1 MRASIRI
8 LLVVLFFS
16 TSLVSLTQ
24 AQTKVPDTV
33 VFTNGEQLTGEL
45 LKANGGGITFKSAMA
60 GEINVPWANIKSLN
74 SSKSFAIL
82 TSKLKVTKKTAAL
95 VPQGAITAD
104 AKTITVTGPT
114 ESKTVPVADANL
126 LVESAVFNKAVN
138 HEPGFTRGWGG
149 AATAGL
155 TVVNS
160 TQNATTFNGG
170 INLTKSTPTV
180 DWLAPRDRTILGY
193 SQSYGTTSQTGTPT
207 VKTDIWQAGLE
218 RDQYFSPRLFAAA
231 TATFN
236 HSFAQTLQ
244 LQQAYGGGIGMTI
257 LKNARRQVD
266 ARGNI
271 EYTKESFFD
280 ATQNVN
286 LIGSTFSE
294 AWAEHL
300 TKKGLVFNEF
310 ASLTPSY
317 NIPSDYSLHVN
328 TSLIFPVYK
337 GLGFNA
343 GFVDDYLNNAPAGSN
358 KNSTQFN
365 TGIVYT
371 IKPR

>member
-1 MRASIRI
+1 MS
-8 LLVVLFFS
+8 
-16 TSLVSLTQ
+16 
-24 AQTKVPDTV
+24 DTV

-45 LKANGGGITFKSAMA
+45 LKATGGGITFKSAMA
-60 GEINVPWANIKSLN
+60 GEITVPWANIKTLN
-74 SSKSFAIL
+74 STKSFAIL

-114 ESKTVPVADANL
+114 ESRTVPVADANL

-138 HEPGFTRGWGG
+138 HEPGITQGWGG

-193 SQSYGTTSQTGTPT
+193 SQSYGTTSQPGTPT

-218 RDQYFSPRLFAAA
+218 RDQYFSPRLFAAV

-244 LQQAYGGGIGMTI
+244 LQQAYGLGLGMTI
-257 LKNARRQVD
+257 LKNARREVD
-266 ARGNI
+266 ARGNM

-280 ATQNVN
+280 PTQNVN
-286 LIGSTFSE
+286 LVGSTFSE
-294 AWAEHL
+294 SWIEHL

-317 NIPSDYSLHVN
+317 NQPSDYSVHVN
-328 TSLIFPVYK
+328 ANLIFPVYK

-343 GFVDDYLNNAPAGSN
+343 GFVDDYLNNAPVGSN

>member
-1 MRASIRI
+1 MRASIRF
-8 LLVVLFFS
+8 LLALLLSS
-16 TSLVSLTQ
+16 TLLQ
-24 AQTKVPDTV
+24 AQTKVPDTL
-33 VFTNGEQLTGEL
+33 VFTNGERLTGEL
-45 LKANGGGITFKSAMA
+45 VKANGGGITFKSAMA
-60 GEINVPWANIKSLN
+60 GEITVPWANIQTLS

-82 TSKLKVTKKTAAL
+82 TSKLKVTKKTAPQ
-95 VPQGAITAD
+95 VPQGTITAD
-104 AKTITVTGPT
+104 ARTITVTGHET
-114 ESKTVPVADANL
+114 RTVPVADANL
-126 LVESAVFNKAVN
+126 LVESGAFDKAVN
-138 HEPGFTRGWGG
+138 HTPGFTQGWGG

-180 DWLAPRDRTILGY
+180 DWLAPRDRTILDY
-193 SQSYGTTSQTGTPT
+193 NQSYGTTSQPGTPT

-218 RDQYFSPRLFAAA
+218 RDQYFSPRLFVAA

-244 LQQAYGGGIGMTI
+244 LQQAYGLGLGMTI
-257 LKNARRQVD
+257 LKNARREID
-266 ARGNI
+266 ARGNM
-271 EYTKESFFD
+271 EYTKESFFNT
-280 ATQNVN
+280 TQNVN

-294 AWAEHL
+294 AWMERI

-328 TSLIFPVYK
+328 TSLIFPVYR
-337 GLGFNA
+337 GFGFNA

-365 TGIVYT
+365 TGIAYT